1 MFACGF
7 LFILLETHHMALEYS
22 DFSIILKIL
31 SSYLFI
37 LFFFVLV
44 IFSSIVSF
52 LLLYSSLLELLL
64 DTWGPSP
71 PLLCGS
77 PTHFTISHPALH
89 VPKPERFLQILLF
102 THSPVFS
109 SAESNLIFFF
119 KFSVTVSIKFY
130 LILLQ
135 IEILK

>member
-1 MFACGF
+1 MKC
-7 LFILLETHHMALEYS
+7 
-22 DFSIILKIL
+22 
-31 SSYLFI
+31 
-37 LFFFVLV
+37 
-44 IFSSIVSF
+44 
-52 LLLYSSLLELLL
+52 
-64 DTWGPSP
+64 PP

-102 THSPVFS
+102 THSPVFF

-119 KFSVTVSIKFY
+119 KFSVTISIKFY

>member
-1 MFACGF
+1 
-7 LFILLETHHMALEYS
+7 MALEYS

-77 PTHFTISHPALH
+77 PTHFTISHPAPH

-119 KFSVTVSIKFY
+119 KFSVTISIKFY